1 MVNLSRAD
9 VHTDRGVLV
18 VRQGKGKKDRF
29 VPISERATQWI
40 TKYLDEVRIGFAIE
54 PDPQNVFLEKNGQP
68 LTPAR
73 LSRLVTKYI
82 KQADIGKSGSCHLF
96 RHTVAT
102 LMLDNGA
109 DIRFIQQMLG
119 HASILTT
126 EIYTHVSIVKLKKI
140 HEMTH
145 PTMHRERQAEAEPE
159 ATEEALLAELEEEKA
174 DEG

>member
-1 MVNLSRAD
+1 MLA
-9 VHTDRGVLV
+9 

-29 VPISERATQWI
+29 VPIGKRAIEWLQ
-40 TKYLDEVRIGFAIE
+40 KYLEDIRPGFVME
-54 PDPQNVFLEKNGQP
+54 PDTQQIFIAANGLP
-68 LTPAR
+68 LTADR

-82 KQADIGKSGSCHLF
+82 KQADIGKTGSCHLF

-119 HASILTT
+119 HAHLATT
-126 EIYTHVSIVKLKKI
+126 EIYTHVSIVKLKQI

-145 PTMHRERQAEAEPE
+145 PTMHKTQHPEDAPE
-159 ATEEALLAELEEEKA
+159 ATEEELMATLEAER
-174 DEG
+174 DE